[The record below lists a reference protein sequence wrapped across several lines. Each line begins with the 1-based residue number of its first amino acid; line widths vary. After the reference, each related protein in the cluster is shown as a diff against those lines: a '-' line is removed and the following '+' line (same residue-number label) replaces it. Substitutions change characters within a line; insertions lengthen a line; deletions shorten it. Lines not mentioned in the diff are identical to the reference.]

1 MITLTRKQQII
12 MGHLKGESN
21 RKIAARLH
29 VSRDTVNK
37 YVQEYNEKKEAFYAE
52 HPEGDADEILQAFV
66 EGPKYDT
73 SSRQPVK
80 VTEELRSEIAACLR
94 SNEEKRATGRHK
106 QQMRKKDIHS
116 YLAKKGYGISYS
128 TVKRLVNEM
137 EERHEEAYIR
147 QEYEPG
153 DICEFDWGEVKLDIG
168 SRGWEPYQ
176 MAVFTA
182 AHSGVRYARLYR
194 AQDTAAFQESHADF
208 FAFCGGAFHTMVY
221 DNMKVAVKKFVG
233 PSEKEPTEALLG
245 LSVYYG
251 FQFRFCNI
259 RRGNEKGH
267 VERSVDVIR
276 HEAFSAPDEDR
287 FGTLEEANRHL
298 LERCVAR
305 NGAKASD
312 GTIPAEAF
320 REERKRL
327 LPPMPRFESCARK
340 ESKVDKYSTV
350 TVSGNHYS
358 VPDTLVGKRVQV
370 RLYTGKV
377 VIYHNEKVAATH
389 VRSYEEHGWVID
401 IYHYLR
407 TLERK
412 PGALAGSTALLQ
424 SDAAVREIYETWYR
438 DNAREFLLVLELI
451 REKGPDTVR
460 EALGRLERLSPKD
473 MSAEKLR
480 VLCEN
485 AATRTAPVGVQEEDP
500 LSRKAR
506 STLSQ
511 YDLLARRMGGVA
523 E

>member
-12 MGHLKGESN
+12 MGHLNGESN
-21 RKIAARLH
+21 RKIASRLH
-29 VSRDTVNK
+29 TSRDTVNK
-37 YVQEYNEKKEAFYAE
+37 YVQEYTEKRDAFLSE
-52 HPEGDADEILQAFV
+52 HPDGDAEEILQAFV

-73 SSRQPVK
+73 SSRKPVK
-80 VTEELRSEIAACLR
+80 VTEELREEIAACLR

-116 YLAKKGYGISYS
+116 YLAKKGYGVSYS

-168 SRGWEPYQ
+168 GSGWKPYQ

-182 AHSGVRYARLYR
+182 AHSGMRYACVYR

-208 FAFCGGAFHTMVY
+208 FAFCGGVFHTMVY

-233 PSEKEPTEALLG
+233 PSEKEPTEALVS

-276 HEAFSAPDEDR
+276 HEAFSDPDADT
-287 FGTLEEANRHL
+287 FATLEEANRHL
-298 LERCVAR
+298 LERCAAR
-305 NGAKASD
+305 NSAEASN
-312 GTIPAEAF
+312 GTIPAEVF
-320 REERKRL
+320 REERERL
-327 LPPMPRFESCARK
+327 LPSMPKFESCAKK
-340 ESKVDKYSTV
+340 ECKVDKYSTV

-377 VIYHNEKVAATH
+377 VVYHKDQVTASH
-389 VRSYEEHGWVID
+389 IRSYEEHSWVID

-424 SDAAVREIYETWYR
+424 SDAAVKEIYETLYR
-438 DNAREFLLVLELI
+438 DDAREFLRVLELI

-460 EALGRLERLSPKD
+460 EALRQLERLSPKD

-480 VLCEN
+480 VLCEDV
-485 AATRTAPVGVQEEDP
+485 AARPILYVEGQEDH

-511 YDLLARRMGGVA
+511 YDLLARRMGGA
-523 E
+523 TE